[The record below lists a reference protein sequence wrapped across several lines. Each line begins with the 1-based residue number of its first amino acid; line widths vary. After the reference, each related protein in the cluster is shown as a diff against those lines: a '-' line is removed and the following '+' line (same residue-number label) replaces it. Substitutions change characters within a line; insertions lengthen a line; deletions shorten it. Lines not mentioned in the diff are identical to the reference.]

1 MVLKKE
7 IIERYLTNFTKQPT
21 FTVEDLIN
29 LTANDLFGRAE
40 LEGTGKTTIS
50 TSLSAFKKK
59 YVKNQ
64 YNVATSSAEIGQFE
78 DKPGEIKEENVDD
91 LSFTEKDFEDVV
103 INAIEKVNKTERNKI
118 KPETKESVVTQKPIV
133 TKSPNVTVEID
144 NFNSSDIQIIKQMIQ
159 QYQSGHSTLALTK
172 NLELIELKQ
181 ALKFLGIDY
190 KIIQELYR
198 KSV

>member
-1 MVLKKE
+1 
-7 IIERYLTNFTKQPT
+7 
-21 FTVEDLIN
+21 
-29 LTANDLFGRAE
+29 
-40 LEGTGKTTIS
+40 
-50 TSLSAFKKK
+50 
-59 YVKNQ
+59 
-64 YNVATSSAEIGQFE
+64 
-78 DKPGEIKEENVDD
+78 
-91 LSFTEKDFEDVV
+91 VV